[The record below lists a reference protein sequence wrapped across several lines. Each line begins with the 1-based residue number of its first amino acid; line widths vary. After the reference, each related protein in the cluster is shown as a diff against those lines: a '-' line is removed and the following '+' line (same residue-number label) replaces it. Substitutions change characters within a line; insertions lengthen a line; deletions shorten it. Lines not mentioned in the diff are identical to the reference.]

1 MQIGFLINVP
11 KKRTAEG
18 YQMIILSKPGVS
30 LMAYS
35 ILPWINEFVFIAKL
49 IMIRKSE
56 LDCIMDTVNL
66 LFN

>member
-1 MQIGFLINVP
+1 
-11 KKRTAEG
+11 
-18 YQMIILSKPGVS
+18 
-30 LMAYS
+30 MAYP

-56 LDCIMDTVNL
+56 LDYIMDTVNL

>member
-1 MQIGFLINVP
+1 MQIVFLINVW
-11 KKRTAEG
+11 KKRTTGG

-30 LMAYS
+30 LMAYP
-35 ILPWINEFVFIAKL
+35 IFPWINEFMFIAKL

-56 LDCIMDTVNL
+56 LDCNMDTVNL